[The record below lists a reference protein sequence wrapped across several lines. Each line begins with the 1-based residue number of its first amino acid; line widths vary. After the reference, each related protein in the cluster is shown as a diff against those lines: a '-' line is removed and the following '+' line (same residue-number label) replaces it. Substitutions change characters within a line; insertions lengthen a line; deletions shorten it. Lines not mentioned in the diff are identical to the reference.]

1 MSANAGIGLRR
12 LPELW
17 ARYGA
22 KLQTGKTPFAEERT
36 EVLTTN
42 CTA

>member
-1 MSANAGIGLRR
+1 MSALADIALRR

-22 KLQTGKTPFAEERT
+22 KLQTANTPFPEERT
-36 EVLTTN
+36 EVLTAN